1 MICVWV
7 GGCEKD
13 CNISVCAYFAFVL
26 CMNIVYTSHAGIF
39 RRGCFDLQGG
49 GRVLVHPAWSPIIL
63 ENSICKQKTLIA
75 HTHTHHE
82 YTLGL

>member
-49 GRVLVHPAWSPIIL
+49 VGTPSMVTY
-63 ENSICKQKTLIA
+63 NSRK
-75 HTHTHHE
+75 
-82 YTLGL
+82 